1 MNANEK
7 FDAIS
12 EAKKR
17 RIINAG
23 LECFGRYGYKKA
35 NTDEIAIK
43 AGISKG
49 LLFYYFKNKKN
60 FFLYLCDYCNRVSAQ
75 SADIETLNYITDFF
89 ELLDFGVKTK
99 LKVMKCYPYM
109 YDFLLRAVLFKDEAI
124 ADTVNKY
131 IETTFDES
139 FKTYFHNVDFS
150 KFKADTDPKYI
161 FKMFSWL
168 SEGYLSERQRYNTPV
183 IFTEVVSE
191 FEKWKHILK
200 KISYNEEYL

>member
-1 MNANEK
+1 MKADEK

-12 EAKKR
+12 EEKKL

-60 FFLYLCDYCNRVSAQ
+60 YFLYLCDYCNRVSAQ
-75 SADIETLNYITDFF
+75 SADTETLNCITDFF
-89 ELLDFGVKTK
+89 QLLDFGVKTK
-99 LKVMKCYPYM
+99 LKVMEEYPYM
-109 YDFLLRAVLFKDEAI
+109 YDFLLRAVLFKDQAI
-124 ADTVNKY
+124 ADTVNEY

-139 FKTYFHNVDFS
+139 FKTYFHSIDFS
-150 KFKADTDPKYI
+150 KFKADADPKYI

-168 SEGYLSERQRYNTPV
+168 SEGYLSERQRYNTPI

-191 FEKWKHILK
+191 FEKWKQMLK
-200 KISYNEEYL
+200 KISYKEEYL